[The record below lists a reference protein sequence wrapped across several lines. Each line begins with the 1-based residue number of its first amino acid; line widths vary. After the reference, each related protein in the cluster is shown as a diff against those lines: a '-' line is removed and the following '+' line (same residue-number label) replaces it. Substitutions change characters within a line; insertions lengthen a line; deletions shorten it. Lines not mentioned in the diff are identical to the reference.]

1 MTEPKRLF
9 DCIAWHLERKPLEVM
24 LAGKESGQWKTYSTK
39 EVAGI
44 VDNLSAGLLGLGIG
58 PNDMTVEGRD
68 KVAILCK
75 NRPEWLMLDLAVQ
88 QIGAILVPIYPTI
101 NVNELEFVLSD
112 AQVKIAFVNDE
123 DLFLKVLSLKD
134 RLPSLREIYTFE
146 HAPKSKHWKEVIDKA
161 TPELI
166 ERIKPL
172 ADKIVYEDVAT
183 ILYTSGT
190 TGTPKGVMLS
200 HRNILSNVTAC
211 LPCFPP
217 GTNMKAL
224 SFLPLNHIF

>member
-1 MTEPKRLF
+1 MNEPRRLF
-9 DCIAWHLERKPLEVM
+9 DCLAWHLERQPLDMM
-24 LAGKESGQWKTYSTK
+24 LAGKESGQWKKYGTR

-44 VDNLSAGLLGLGIG
+44 VNNLSAGLLSLGISS
-58 PNDMTVEGRD
+58 NDMTVEGRD

-101 NVNELEFVLSD
+101 NVNELEFILKD

-134 RLPSLREIYTFE
+134 RIPSLREIYTFE
-146 HAPKSKHWKEVIDKA
+146 HAPNAKYWKEVTDKA
-161 TPELI
+161 TPELVDQ
-166 ERIKPL
+166 IKPISE
-172 ADKIVYEDVAT
+172 KIAYEDVAT

-200 HRNILSNVTAC
+200 HRNILSNV
-211 LPCFPP
+211 L
-217 GTNMKAL
+217 G
-224 SFLPLNHIF
+224 IVIV